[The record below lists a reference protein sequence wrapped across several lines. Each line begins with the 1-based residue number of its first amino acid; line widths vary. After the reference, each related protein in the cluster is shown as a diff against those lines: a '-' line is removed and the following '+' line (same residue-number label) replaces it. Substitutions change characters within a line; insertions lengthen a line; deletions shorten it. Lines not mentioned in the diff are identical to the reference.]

1 MSTRRLLVPV
11 VLAVGLL
18 PFAAAPASGAPPVND
33 EPQGALVLQL
43 GDRVVQDT
51 SEATTTAQDEA
62 LNASCGAP
70 ATTASVW
77 YTYSPDR
84 DRTVVLDVTA
94 SDYSGGVLVFAGT
107 PAVDSVVACGPGIV
121 GLRARAGESYSIMV
135 VSDTGVNGGRLVLSL
150 ENSPP
155 PPRVHVSMA
164 QRGVAFRAGAA
175 RLNGTYSCRHGEFAA
190 LSGTLFQRAGRLKI
204 RAEFGRTIRCNG
216 ERRRWS
222 ARVVSPVG
230 TYARGQAMARVRI
243 VACGILT
250 CRQARTERREIELV
264 WAIGSHP
271 RQLVQPPTTRTQ
283 RPRPLVG
290 LQGGWPGS

>member
-1 MSTRRLLVPV
+1 MSTRRQLVTAV
-11 VLAVGLL
+11 MAVGLL
-18 PFAAAPASGAPPVND
+18 PLAAAPASGAPPAND

-51 SEATTTAQDEA
+51 SEATTTTQDEA

-84 DRTVVLDVTA
+84 DRMVVLDVTA
-94 SDYSGGVLVFAGT
+94 SDFSGGVLVFAGT
-107 PAVDSVVACGPGIV
+107 PTVDSLVACGPGIV
-121 GLRARAGESYSIMV
+121 GLRARAGKTYSVMV
-135 VSDTGVNGGRLVLSL
+135 VSDTGVSGGRLVLSL
-150 ENSPP
+150 DDAPP

-164 QRGVAFRAGAA
+164 RRGVAFRGGAA

-190 LSGTLFQRAGRLKI
+190 LNGSLFQRAGRLKI
-204 RAEFGRTIRCNG
+204 RAEFGREIRCNG

-230 TYARGQAMARVRI
+230 TYARGHALARVRI
-243 VACGILT
+243 VACGIVA
-250 CRQARTERREIELV
+250 CRQARTKREVQLA
-264 WAIGSHP
+264 WAIGSHR
-271 RQLVQPPTTRTQ
+271 RQLVQQPTTWTE
-283 RPRPLVG
+283 RPSPLVG
-290 LQGGWPGS
+290 LQGHWPGS